1 MSDTGAVPTEQLDRR
16 PVLVVIGALLLGML
30 LAALEQ
36 TIVATALPTIAG
48 VVLLIDFVAGERRA
62 AEAVLP
68 LRLFSN
74 RVFSATSAVGF
85 AMFGAITY
93 LPQYMQVV
101 RGASPTGS
109 GLQLLSASAG
119 LGLDPR
125 CTWALFRLDGRSPL
139 DLAGLGHRLGFAAGE
154 LDSVVEPLAESGL
167 ITLEAT
173 VVSLTPDGQVAIERL
188 VSARRALRTQRLGA
202 WSEEMDADLAN
213 RLDELARDLLRDSG
227 SRAALLAPIH
237 SKFS

>member
-154 LDSVVEPLAESGL
+154 LDSVVEPLA
-167 ITLEAT
+167 
-173 VVSLTPDGQVAIERL
+173 IERL